1 MKGKVVNIKLSPQ
14 LATALDISTKKLGAG
29 SIKGTLVFLAS
40 LFVND
45 LIQVDSSILKKMCF
59 ESKFKKGRDT
69 EKIALS
75 LKGNKTA
82 NAMFYKAKMKL
93 ESQCGRRFADTDT
106 VRALLILARELLE
119 RRIL

>member
-1 MKGKVVNIKLSPQ
+1 
-14 LATALDISTKKLGAG
+14 LDISSKKLGAG

-45 LIQVDSSILKKMCF
+45 FIQIDSSTLKKMCF
-59 ESKFKKGRDT
+59 ESKFVRNRDT

-82 NAMFYKAKMKL
+82 NAMFYKAKLKL
-93 ESQCGRRFADTDT
+93 ESCCGRKFADTDT
-106 VRALLILARELLE
+106 VRALLILASDLLE